1 MVLVVVLMIVAVILA
16 VAAARAQLCI
26 VAAQCIAQ
34 HSAMVQACWLSGHQQ
49 VC

>member
-1 MVLVVVLMIVAVILA
+1 MVLVLMVVAVILA
-16 VAAARAQLCI
+16 VAAAGAQLC
-26 VAAQCIAQ
+26 VVTAQCIAQ